1 MCLGYFI
8 RIVVTA
14 LLMDFDCEIG
24 QGFSHSV
31 KDLLLRQVNDPVT
44 IISSVLGY
52 LNGDRGW
59 GNGSKGKEESVQ
71 IV

>member
-8 RIVVTA
+8 RIVVTV
-14 LLMDFDCEIG
+14 LFMDFDCEIG

-31 KDLLLRQVNDPVT
+31 KDLLLPQVNDPVT
-44 IISSVLGY
+44 IIFSVLGY
-52 LNGDRGW
+52 LNRIGGW

-71 IV
+71 VV